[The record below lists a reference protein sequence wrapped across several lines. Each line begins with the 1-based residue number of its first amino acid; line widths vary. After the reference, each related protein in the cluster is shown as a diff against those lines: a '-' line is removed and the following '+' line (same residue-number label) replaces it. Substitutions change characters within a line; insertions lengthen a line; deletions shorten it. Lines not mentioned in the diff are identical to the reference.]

1 MLALQELKTK
11 KLRTKGKKA
20 TRPVSCRLAPRFSR
34 DPWLRTNPFFACQAM
49 GCSSGKFSRQETTDR
64 RPDVFIPPAP
74 KANINEVNA
83 NGSHVISDELDETA
97 KKKKLLRQKHQ
108 MSMEDRHNQ
117 VLLLLLSSSPRS
129 WWTPLFRVFLV
140 VFQNRTCCCY
150 HSTYGKTCVESC
162 HNVPQVYV
170 KLRMKM
176 MRLWTE
182 I

>member
-1 MLALQELKTK
+1 MKTTGNPCSLLPAGTK

-34 DPWLRTNPFFACQAM
+34 DPWLRTTPFFACEAM
-49 GCSSGKFSRQETTDR
+49 GCSSGKFSRQETTDQ
-64 RPDVFIPPAP
+64 RPDVFIPPSAAP

-83 NGSHVISDELDETA
+83 NGSHVISDDLDETA

-129 WWTPLFRVFLV
+129 WWAPLFRVFLV
-140 VFQNRTCCCY
+140 VFQNRTCCY
-150 HSTYGKTCVESC
+150 HTTGRRVLESC
-162 HNVPQVYV
+162 PMYHRYTSSYV
-170 KLRMKM
+170 
-176 MRLWTE
+176 
-182 I
+182 